1 MTADNLVIGGMAAF
15 STVDYPQ
22 HLAATLFLQ
31 GCPWRCHYCHNP
43 HLIPRRKVAGGINW
57 QQALEHLLKRR
68 GLLDAVV
75 FSGGEPTIQAALLP
89 ALQQT
94 RALGFRNGLHT
105 GVPQLKRLTPLLPYL
120 DWVGLDIKAL
130 PSDYEVI
137 TTNRRA
143 GLDSWAAIDV
153 LQAASVDFECRLTWH
168 AALQSAEQVV
178 RVGQRLAE
186 RGVRRFAVQPAR
198 SEQMLNEQLGT
209 KALSG
214 EDRQRVCSTLRP
226 LFETLEFRE

>member
-1 MTADNLVIGGMAAF
+1 MGADKLVIGGMAPF

-43 HLIPRRKVAGGINW
+43 HLIPRHAPSGNLTW
-57 QQALEHLLKRR
+57 QQAYRHFSNRK

-75 FSGGEPTIQAALLP
+75 FSGGEPTVQKALLP
-89 ALQQT
+89 ALQHT

-105 GVPQLKRLTPLLPYL
+105 GAPHLKRLMPLLPYL

-130 PSDYEVI
+130 PSDYQLI

-143 GLDSWAAIDV
+143 GPDSWAAIEA
-153 LQAASVDFECRLTWH
+153 LQMAGVDFECRMTWH
-168 AALQSAEQVV
+168 GALQSAAQVA
-178 RVGQRLAE
+178 RVGQHLAE
-186 RGVRRFAVQPAR
+186 RGVRRFAVQIAR
-198 SEQMLNEQLGT
+198 TGQMLNDRLGT
-209 KALSG
+209 RALSAA
-214 EDRQRVCSTLRP
+214 DRQWVRVALTP
-226 LFETLEFRE
+226 LFESLEFRE